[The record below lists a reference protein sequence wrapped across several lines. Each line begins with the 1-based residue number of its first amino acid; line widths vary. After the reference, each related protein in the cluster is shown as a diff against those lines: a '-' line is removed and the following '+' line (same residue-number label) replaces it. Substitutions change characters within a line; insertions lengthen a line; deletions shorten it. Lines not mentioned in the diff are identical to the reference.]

1 MAGSFSAFEVGGW
14 PFSASCGERLFLSV
28 PDILTDSVAE
38 FDSRDYEHQQFDD
51 LRNVHVWTSVHIV
64 ESSLPLSR
72 WEHFA
77 CRFSLRYP
85 VIEVPAVRLT
95 RLAAASCGCGIRS
108 VKRREERRG
117 IARFL
122 YARDAANSK
131 IAGQK
136 AKRFGVLPI

>member
-1 MAGSFSAFEVGGW
+1 M
-14 PFSASCGERLFLSV
+14 

-95 RLAAASCGCGIRS
+95 RLQLHHAAAAFAPSSDEKSGEVLRGS
-108 VKRREERRG
+108 YMREMP
-117 IARFL
+117 
-122 YARDAANSK
+122 
-131 IAGQK
+131 QT
-136 AKRFGVLPI
+136 AK